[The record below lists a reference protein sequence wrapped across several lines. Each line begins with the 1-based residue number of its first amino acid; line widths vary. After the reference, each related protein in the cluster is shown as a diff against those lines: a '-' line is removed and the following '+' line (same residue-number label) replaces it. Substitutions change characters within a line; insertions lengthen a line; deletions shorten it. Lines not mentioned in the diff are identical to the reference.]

1 MKSEC
6 SEYQKQI
13 VRFFLG
19 DLDADDRR
27 GLEEHLA
34 ECANCRAE
42 RASYAG
48 ALELLKS
55 AGDLPVPHHFF
66 VHPEE
71 RTLTPWQ
78 LFCRMRPAW
87 QVIGTAAMALALL
100 VCLAAFSRLQIRS
113 GSDGWT
119 LSFGD
124 RANLPELKE
133 EILKAAEAR
142 NREILDA
149 RMLEV
154 QTRIDASNALA
165 MRQQRDLLAGE
176 LASLD
181 SRFKGRIAQTE
192 DHMRADTR
200 ELVFAAYQTV
210 SHQRAQDLAIMNLR
224 LDALSAN
231 SAIKSRQTSEILG
244 TLLEVA
250 ELKLN
255 QNGDQK

>member
-1 MKSEC
+1 
-6 SEYQKQI
+6 
-13 VRFFLG
+13 
-19 DLDADDRR
+19 
-27 GLEEHLA
+27 
-34 ECANCRAE
+34 
-42 RASYAG
+42 
-48 ALELLKS
+48 
-55 AGDLPVPHHFF
+55 
-66 VHPEE
+66 
-71 RTLTPWQ
+71 
-78 LFCRMRPAW
+78 
-87 QVIGTAAMALALL
+87 
-100 VCLAAFSRLQIRS
+100 
-113 GSDGWT
+113 
-119 LSFGD
+119 
-124 RANLPELKE
+124 
-133 EILKAAEAR
+133 
-142 NREILDA
+142 
-149 RMLEV
+149 
-154 QTRIDASNALA
+154 

-181 SRFKGRIAQTE
+181 SRFKGRIDQTE